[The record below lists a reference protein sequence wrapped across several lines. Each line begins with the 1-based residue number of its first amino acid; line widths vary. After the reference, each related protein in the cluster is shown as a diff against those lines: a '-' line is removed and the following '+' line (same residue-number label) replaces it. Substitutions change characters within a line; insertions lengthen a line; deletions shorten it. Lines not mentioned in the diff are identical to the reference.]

1 MTPNYFITQMKTLET
16 EKKITI
22 NGVKITLKKLPLRK
36 IIGLLSDLQTLP
48 EQVTNIDK
56 MPSDKILETLPLLI
70 AGVMPTVSG
79 LIIKAVDQKE
89 VTEDFLLDECGLDDN
104 IELVTA
110 ILEVNNIAKILESIK
125 KIKGLRTPQAQA

>member
-1 MTPNYFITQMKTLET
+1 M
-16 EKKITI
+16 
-22 NGVKITLKKLPLRK
+22 KITLKKLPLRK

-48 EQVTNIDK
+48 EQVTNLDK
-56 MPSDKILETLPLLI
+56 MPSDKILETLPLLL

-89 VTEDFLLDECGLDDN
+89 VTEEFLLDECGLDDN
-104 IELVTA
+104 IELISA

>member
-48 EQVTNIDK
+48 EQVTNLDK
-56 MPSDKILETLPLLI
+56 MPSDKILETLPLLL

-89 VTEDFLLDECGLDDN
+89 VTEEFLLDECGLDDN
-104 IELVTA
+104 IELISA